1 MPAVYCFTEIDQI
14 ADFQIYKSFYDEL
27 NYDES
32 YDDKSMSASELVI
45 SGTTNK
51 TVIEGERTNS
61 YLQEYSVNVEPGEYI
76 LQTAQVEN
84 EYISRR

>member
-14 ADFQIYKSFYDEL
+14 AHFQIYKSFYDEL

-32 YDDKSMSASELVI
+32 SDDESMSSSELVI
-45 SGTTNK
+45 NGKTKK

-76 LQTAQVEN
+76 LETAQARN
-84 EYISRR
+84 ESVSRR